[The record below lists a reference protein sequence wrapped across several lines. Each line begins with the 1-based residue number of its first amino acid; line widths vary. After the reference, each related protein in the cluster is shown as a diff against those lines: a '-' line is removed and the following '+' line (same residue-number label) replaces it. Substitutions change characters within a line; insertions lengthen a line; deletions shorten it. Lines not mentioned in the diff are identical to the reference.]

1 MSKNGGKA
9 MQNSMSDSSFGGVW
23 CPPKKHPM
31 KMLTMADFNENEKQS
46 MLERVLLCISFSSK
60 SDVM

>member
-1 MSKNGGKA
+1 

-46 MLERVLLCISFSSK
+46 MLERVLHWISFSSQTE
-60 SDVM
+60 VM